1 MASDTD
7 IPEHRP
13 DDVLD
18 PIKTPRTQG
27 YPQRTRAKCRAL
39 PGTYA
44 PSVDRRRCEGKATC
58 VAVCPYAVFEVR
70 KIDEDE
76 YRSLPVLAR
85 LKLLAHRKK
94 TAYTPRADACRACG
108 LCVEACPEDA
118 IKLVRVGGS
127 G

>member
-1 MASDTD
+1 MTSDTT
-7 IPEHRP
+7 
-13 DDVLD
+13 
-18 PIKTPRTQG
+18 KTLHAPRYQ
-27 YPQRTRAKCRAL
+27 QRARAKCQAP

-58 VAVCPYAVFEVR
+58 VAVCPYSVFEVR

-76 YRSLPVLAR
+76 YRSLPVPAR

-94 TAYTPRADACRACG
+94 TAYTPRVEACRACG
-108 LCVEACPEDA
+108 LCVESCPEDA